1 MKPEYWLLI
10 AAGVVGGIILYVH
23 QKDKA
28 NAASAASSDVQGSS
42 PSTVLPNTS
51 TTATPTADSTWNPAY
66 RIANQQ
72 STVNRAMS

>member
-10 AAGVVGGIILYVH
+10 AAGVGGGIILYIH

-28 NAASAASSDVQGSS
+28 NAATSSDVQGSS

-72 STVNRAMS
+72 ATVNQAMS